1 MSYNKQLRCD
11 YLTTNHEGAAAWRMT
26 PEWELYTTVVTTM
39 GVDDKFYECG
49 DDRVRRIAD
58 LVRKVKPEF
67 VAQLAVYTREVMCLR
82 SVPLLLLVEL
92 DQCLQ
97 NDSLV
102 SQAVSRVV
110 QRADEITELLMCYQ
124 WRSGRADLK
133 GLSSQLRMGLAEAFN
148 KFDEYQFAKYDRKNR
163 EVTLRDALLLVKPTP
178 KDDAQALIFWKI
190 QNGKLE
196 TPYTWETELSAVGQR
211 HFDSQEEKDEA
222 KKEVWRQLVRSRR
235 MGYMATL
242 RNLRNMLLTGV
253 DEETIKM
260 ACDFISCPDAVRR
273 SKQLPFRFLSAY
285 LELTDKEEERQD
297 YYWEFY
303 QVKAQLRKLTHRIHL
318 VKESVN
324 LMRRGYFLTNVRV
337 VRRTPDT
344 SYAMSICNRTHVP
357 TELGFCPPKRHHRV
371 KVKRYKYK
379 KEPSERNLRYLATQ
393 ESLLRDLI
401 RQKNLLIKEHDCV
414 REYLLFEEGRK
425 KREQVLN
432 SEIGHYVLQ
441 SLEKAA
447 SCTTDNIPGFDEN
460 TRVLLASDVSGSM
473 CSSVSTNSKVML
485 FHIGLLLSMMMK
497 HRCRQAV
504 TGMFGDIWRVYD
516 ISSGNILRATQN
528 MLKHEGEVGYST
540 NGYMVIDWLIQK
552 RCVMDKVMLF
562 TDCQLWDSRYGDENL
577 QKSWDE
583 YKLIAPDAKLY
594 IFDLAG
600 YGQSPVSMRRDDVFC
615 IAGWSDKT
623 LDILAALERGE
634 NAIDEIRRI
643 VV

>member
-26 PEWELYTTVVTTM
+26 PEWELYTTVVMTM
-39 GVDDKFYECG
+39 GVDDKFYEGG

-97 NDSLV
+97 NDLLV

-148 KFDEYQFAKYDRKNR
+148 KFDEYQFAKYDRKTR

-222 KKEVWRQLVRSRR
+222 KREVWRQLVRSRR

-273 SKQLPFRFLSAY
+273 SKQLPFRFFSAY

-357 TELGFCPPKRHHRV
+357 TELGFRPPKRHHRV

-401 RQKNLLIKEHDCV
+401 RQKNLLIKEHDWV
-414 REYLLFEEGRK
+414 REYLLFEEGR
-425 KREQVLN
+425 
-432 SEIGHYVLQ
+432 
-441 SLEKAA
+441 
-447 SCTTDNIPGFDEN
+447 
-460 TRVLLASDVSGSM
+460 SGSM

-497 HRCRQAV
+497 RRCRQAV

-528 MLKHEGEVGYST
+528 MMKHEGEVGYST

-562 TDCQLWDSRYGDENL
+562 TDCQLWDNRYGDANL

-600 YGQSPVSMRRDDVFC
+600 YGQSPVSMKRDDVFC